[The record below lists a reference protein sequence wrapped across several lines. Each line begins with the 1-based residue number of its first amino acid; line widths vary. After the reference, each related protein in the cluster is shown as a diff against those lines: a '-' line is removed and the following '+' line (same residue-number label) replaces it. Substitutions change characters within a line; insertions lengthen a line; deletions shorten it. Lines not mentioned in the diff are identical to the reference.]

1 MDGMSGGH
9 GGYES
14 PPQTCP
20 GSNARTPRQSHDGG
34 HGAGAAAAREQYQ
47 DEMIELE
54 EREETDA
61 HKALLEKEAAAREAT
76 YVEANVSGIS
86 ELFERMMRDDPEYA
100 KLKARPGSSFTPVP
114 IRPR

>member
-1 MDGMSGGH
+1 VVKEEH
-9 GGYES
+9 
-14 PPQTCP
+14 
-20 GSNARTPRQSHDGG
+20 
-34 HGAGAAAAREQYQ
+34 AAAAREQYQ

-100 KLKARPGSSFTPVP
+100 KLKARPGSSFTLVP

>member
-1 MDGMSGGH
+1 MVKEEH
-9 GGYES
+9 
-14 PPQTCP
+14 
-20 GSNARTPRQSHDGG
+20 
-34 HGAGAAAAREQYQ
+34 AAAAREQYQ

-100 KLKARPGSSFTPVP
+100 KLKARPGSSFTLVP
-114 IRPR
+114 IRPRSRGERRSLRTFPVVTLHPRFPFNV